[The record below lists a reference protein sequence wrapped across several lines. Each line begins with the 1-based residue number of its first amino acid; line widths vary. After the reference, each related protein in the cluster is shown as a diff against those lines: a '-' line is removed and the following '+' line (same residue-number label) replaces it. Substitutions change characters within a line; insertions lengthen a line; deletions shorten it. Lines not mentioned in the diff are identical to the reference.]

1 LLTLQQISQV
11 CPLPPAAAE
20 RAQQVFEEE
29 GAKANYDFTT
39 DPSQV
44 SRALQSGNYFRLD
57 LPDGTKMVHVIR
69 PGDRFNL
76 QFGRTTIAQLLD
88 RPARADWKTCAKAD
102 EEEGEDKKLFVK
114 AFSKYDPSG

>member
-1 LLTLQQISQV
+1 M
-11 CPLPPAAAE
+11 PPAAAD
-20 RAQQVFEEE
+20 RAQSTFEEE

-39 DPSQV
+39 DPAQV
-44 SRALQSGNYFRLD
+44 SRVLQSGNYFRLD
-57 LPDGTKMVHVIR
+57 LPDGTKMVHAIR

-88 RPARADWKTCAKAD
+88 RATRADWKTCARSDD
-102 EEEGEDKKLFVK
+102 EEGNDKKNFAQ